1 MARLNDHPGRKCRKL
16 TLELVAEHNCK
27 HYHYST
33 IGSRVQLRSALDGT
47 VQYTWAGFTDPWGVP
62 ASRTVSEILEAP
74 GWLKR
79 ESDDKEWEIVPV
91 NERPK
96 AIAVTTAA
104 SSAMVCSYCQGSD
117 HNTTMCFQKYA
128 DQYSEVRKD
137 ISKLGAALDNIE
149 ASRRNIQECMDR
161 AFQKLDGLE
170 KKLRELDQDG
180 KIRRDSAA
188 EGGGYRLDAMRKIS
202 DNQCPASSHGVNA
215 GFQPRIAVS

>member
-1 MARLNDHPGRKCRKL
+1 MAFDPMD
-16 TLELVAEHNCK
+16 
-27 HYHYST
+27 
-33 IGSRVQLRSALDGT
+33 LD
-47 VQYTWAGFTDPWGVP
+47 P
-62 ASRTVSEILEAP
+62 ASVVTHR
-74 GWLKR
+74 
-79 ESDDKEWEIVPV
+79 
-91 NERPK
+91 RPSGSSRSLSRHCGCR
-96 AIAVTTAA
+96 VTTAA

-117 HNTTMCFQKYA
+117 HNITTCFQKYA